1 MSKQPLLVEA
11 YMQDRVN
18 TVHHDA
24 TVREVVALMIE
35 RKTNGLV
42 VVDDNDYVV
51 GILSSWDI
59 VKHITPDYLEE
70 DIRLASFAAEE
81 QFKDRL
87 AVIAS
92 DPIDKFMTKKVHC
105 ITKERPLI
113 EAAALLTEFHIR
125 QLPVVDD
132 NNHLV
137 GYLNRT
143 DIKLAAG
150 DVLTALDHEGG
161 LHSSHDNNSV

>member
-1 MSKQPLLVEA
+1 MLVER
-11 YMQDRVN
+11 YMQTRVN

-24 TVREVVALMIE
+24 TVREVVRLMID

-42 VVDDNDYVV
+42 VVDDQHRVV

-70 DIRLASFAAEE
+70 DIRLASFAAEA
-81 QFKDRL
+81 QFKDR
-87 AVIAS
+87 IATIAH
-92 DPIDKFMTKKVHC
+92 DPIEKFMTKRVHC
-105 ITKERPLI
+105 IKKDRPLI

-132 NNHLV
+132 EQVLI

-150 DVLTALDHEGG
+150 DVLQALDTQEE
-161 LHSSHDNNSV
+161 LTSTQQQI